1 MIDSTIKEKELKEV
15 PLLTNNDY
23 FRILGQGDKSHL
35 FNVGKFIKNFIDNKI
50 PTKISQLDDSD
61 LSLLRSDQFKSKLF
75 KWDEGNG
82 MEITETSIDILKNNI
97 KEFSVIPSGINIGN
111 VYYGLTKNNRHI
123 NSLTG
128 GSGSMTIK
136 SVSKSLYIGFI
147 NPHKEPMLVLMEG
160 AMEFKQNKLEPIL
173 VRRDFNM
180 GLNDLVFGNKDDPF
194 TLKIRSDGVVQ
205 HFTCTGAFED
215 INFMSLHN
223 DESDPYS
230 QYVDFFEGQ
239 VQINRCGDLILKD
252 SIFLE
257 NNLFIKY
264 FKIYVDSE
272 GTLVLN
278 GDIKVTGKIN

>member
-1 MIDSTIKEKELKEV
+1 MIDSTIKEKELKEA

-75 KWDEGNG
+75 KWNEGNG
-82 MEITETSIDILKNNI
+82 IEITETSIDILKNNI

-111 VYYGLTKNNRHI
+111 IYYGLTKNNRHI

-128 GSGSMTIK
+128 RSGSMTIK
-136 SVSKSLYIGFI
+136 SVSNSLYIGFI

-180 GLNDLVFGNKDDPF
+180 GLNDIVFGNKDDPF

-205 HFTCTGAFED
+205 HFTCTGAFKD
-215 INFMSLHN
+215 INFMSLYN

-239 VQINRCGDLILKD
+239 VQINRCGDLTLKD

-278 GDIKVTGKIN
+278 GNIRVTGKIN